1 MSHGCPVVCSSAG
14 AIPEVVGDAGVY
26 FDPNNP
32 EELRITLERVVDDR
46 VGWRRS
52 LRARGH
58 MHGLPC
64 FPGTSVRPRR
74 HRSIDKSYDAVIS
87 DRVMPTAEA

>member
-1 MSHGCPVVCSSAG
+1 MSHGCPVVCSNAG

-32 EELRITLERVVDDR
+32 EELRITLERVATTESLQAD
-46 VGWRRS
+46 

-58 MHGLPC
+58 ARIAM
-64 FPGTSVRPRR
+64 FSW
-74 HRSIDKSYDAVIS
+74 DKCAAE
-87 DRVMPTAEA
+87 TAQIYRQII